1 MNDGNCFATVI
12 FPLPHN
18 LNSVSVRFLCCLL
31 RVVFVENGLYFS
43 VIVNADIYT
52 TCSKGGHR
60 SEGAARCTAVGVY
73 SALTVLVAWGVPVI
87 WQMP

>member
-1 MNDGNCFATVI
+1 MNAEFLSRFFYRA
-12 FPLPHN
+12 
-18 LNSVSVRFLCCLL
+18 VSVD
-31 RVVFVENGLYFS
+31 GDLYLAVS
-43 VIVNADIYT
+43 VNADIYT